1 MPRRRRHEAYLFCD
15 TCGNDVPAIPRLSHV
30 HEAFYAIPSE
40 QLEAFREEMR
50 GVACAACGSYM
61 IVTIDGR
68 VEPRARDDVTRW
80 KQSPP
85 TLD

>member
-1 MPRRRRHEAYLFCD
+1 VPRRRKHEAYLFCD

-30 HEAFYAIPSE
+30 HESVYRIEPDK
-40 QLEAFREEMR
+40 LETFRAEMR
-50 GVACAACGSYM
+50 GVTCAACGSYM

-80 KQSPP
+80 EQSPP
-85 TLD
+85 SLD